1 MNSVLSMAIA
11 AALAVCGFVFE
22 WAIPGVI
29 TAIEAVLPEAL
40 VATEILESGELITA
54 VTEASV
60 GLGEG
65 DAAIAGAV
73 REILPVVKS
82 VSEGIGAGAEVGRQ
96 GVHAFNNLTGRE
108 DEVTTTEKV
117 FGGLSSIA
125 GTVTNPNIENIKR
138 QMP

>member
-1 MNSVLSMAIA
+1 MDSVFSMAIA

-29 TAIEAVLPEAL
+29 TALEAVLPEAV

-65 DAAIAGAV
+65 DAAIAGTI
-73 REILPVVKS
+73 REILPVVKN

-96 GVHAFNNLTGRE
+96 GVHAFNQITGRE
-108 DEVTTTEKV
+108 DEQTTTEKV
-117 FGGLSSIA
+117 FSGMSNIAGSIA
-125 GTVTNPNIENIKR
+125 KPNIAGLKQKI
-138 QMP
+138 P